1 MPGLSKGMSL
11 SILAAAAAAAVQ
23 PVTTQARVTMR
34 VLQAAKVT
42 EDEWKAARRQT
53 DRIIHDE
60 LGREVRL
67 RTIDFE

>member
-11 SILAAAAAAAVQ
+11 LILAAAAAVQ
-23 PVTTQARVTMR
+23 PVRTQARVTVR

-42 EDEWKAARRQT
+42 EDEWKAARHRT

-60 LGREVRL
+60 LGREMRL